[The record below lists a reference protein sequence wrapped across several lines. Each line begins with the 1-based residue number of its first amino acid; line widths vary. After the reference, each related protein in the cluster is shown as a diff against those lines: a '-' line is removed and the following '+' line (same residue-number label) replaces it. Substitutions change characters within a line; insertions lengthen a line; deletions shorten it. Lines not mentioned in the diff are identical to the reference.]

1 MPKPCQHDPLL
12 RFNSASGRWVT
23 QAPVCCVWNGVF
35 IEAPSGFA
43 TDLATIPFPLT
54 AISHRYGPYNR
65 AVIIHDWIYW
75 QLGRV
80 ADDVT
85 MTRKEADDLMYRL
98 MIQDGTPR
106 WKAWAMWAAVRANPQ
121 VWNRF

>member
-1 MPKPCQHDPLL
+1 MNTCHDNPLL
-12 RFNSASGRWVT
+12 YFDGRFWVT
-23 QAPVCCVWNGVF
+23 WRPVCCLWEGVL
-35 IEAPSGFA
+35 IEVPAGFR

-75 QLGRV
+75 KLGRV

-85 MTRKEADDLMYRL
+85 MTRKEADQLMYDL

-106 WKAWAMWAAVRANPQ
+106 WKAALMWAAVRANPQ
-121 VWNRF
+121 VWGRF

>member
-1 MPKPCQHDPLL
+1 MTCHDNPLL
-12 RFNSASGRWVT
+12 YFDGRFWVT
-23 QAPVCCVWNGVF
+23 WRPVCCLWEGVL
-35 IEAPSGFA
+35 IEVPAGFR

-54 AISHRYGPYNR
+54 AISHRYGTYNR

-85 MTRKEADDLMYRL
+85 MTRKEADDLMYDL

-121 VWNRF
+121 VWGRF

>member
-1 MPKPCQHDPLL
+1 MPNTCHDNPLL
-12 RFNSASGRWVT
+12 YFDGRFWVT
-23 QAPVCCVWNGVF
+23 WRPVCCLWEGVL
-35 IEAPSGFA
+35 IEVPAGFR

-65 AVIIHDWIYW
+65 AVIIHDWCYW

-85 MTRKEADDLMYRL
+85 MTRKEADDLMHSL

-106 WKAWAMWAAVRANPQ
+106 WKAALMWAAVRANPQ
-121 VWNRF
+121 VWGRF

>member
-1 MPKPCQHDPLL
+1 MPNTCHDNPLL
-12 RFNSASGRWVT
+12 YFDGRFWVT
-23 QAPVCCVWNGVF
+23 WRPVCCLWEGVL
-35 IEAPSGFA
+35 IEVPAGFR
-43 TDLATIPFPLT
+43 TDLATVPFPFT

-75 QLGRV
+75 KLGRV

-85 MTRKEADDLMYRL
+85 MTRKEADDLMYDL

-106 WKAWAMWAAVRANPQ
+106 WKAALMWAAVRANPQ
-121 VWNRF
+121 IWGRF

>member
-1 MPKPCQHDPLL
+1 MLKTCEHDPLL

-35 IEAPSGFA
+35 IEVPAGFS
-43 TDLATIPFPLT
+43 TDLATVPFPFT
-54 AISHRYGPYNR
+54 AITHRYGPFNR
-65 AVIIHDWIYW
+65 AVIIHDYIYAARGWIDDEV
-75 QLGRV
+75 RV
-80 ADDVT
+80 
-85 MTRKEADDLMYRL
+85 TRKEADDLMYSL

-121 VWNRF
+121 VWGRF